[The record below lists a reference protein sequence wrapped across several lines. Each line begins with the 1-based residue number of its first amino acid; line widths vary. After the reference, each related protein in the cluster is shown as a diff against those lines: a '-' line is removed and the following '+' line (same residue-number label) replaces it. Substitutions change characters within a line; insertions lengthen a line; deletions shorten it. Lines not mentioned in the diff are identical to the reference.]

1 MTFQQEAL
9 EMLTNLLDMQKQHDE
24 AVHNADRLENLIDNE
39 RDELLYYVELGLEA
53 ADKKKRKKDA
63 TK

>member
-24 AVHNADRLENLIDNE
+24 AIHNAAQLENWIDTA
-39 RDELLYYVELGLEA
+39 RDKLLYYVELGLEA
-53 ADKKKRKKDA
+53 ADKKKRKKEA